1 MDDDEDF
8 DLMDGSDDIQDDDD
22 DDEEEQADQHVSSPR
37 RHPPT
42 HPHTPLSL

>member
-22 DDEEEQADQHVSSPR
+22 DEEEQADQHVSSPR
-37 RHPPT
+37 RHLPT